1 MKSGGFGL
9 GGGFRDPDLFIT
21 TGGQIVAGGTNA
33 DPLGL
38 VFTGKGLSINEDSG
52 TAFMQIDSGNGS
64 RIDFGVG
71 GSRNT
76 TIYADGSVT
85 EWKVTT
91 NHPIAFKTNNTER
104 MRILNGGGLQLAAG
118 NNISN
123 ASGVFTLDVAGILP

>member
-1 MKSGGFGL
+1 MTGNGFKARFDRTGSAGSVIEYANGGNVVGNLGVQSGGFGF

-64 RIDFGVG
+64 RIDFGV
-71 GSRNT
+71 
-76 TIYADGSVT
+76 
-85 EWKVTT
+85 KVEAETLLFMQMLT
-91 NHPIAFKTNNTER
+91 
-104 MRILNGGGLQLAAG
+104 LQ
-118 NNISN
+118 N
-123 ASGVFTLDVAGILP
+123 